1 MQTPV
6 TRGVTDR
13 KLTGGPTARRGIWV
27 KKPEAKYPGLT
38 VLRERQAKTVS
49 RTYTTVVNVPILR
62 HTTAT
67 PAEIQEK
74 RERIHEE
81 KKVSA
86 VKMERRISS
95 FCDAYRLPIP
105 ETNSH
110 STIKKDAPWLT
121 SRADGTEHSHVI
133 NAAIPRG
140 DNGINQ
146 NGNNTVPLDLKQCH
160 LFYSDT
166 GIASWRVAMSK
177 DGEIARLSPVKRNTS
192 FREYSWRLS
201 YLVCQGKRQMRLM
214 ARDEQ
219 EKCGPLPL
227 FSQHSLVRQLE
238 FEMPECNESYRQ
250 EGIPISRAVRMMFQT
265 ADMEAF
271 EKDMDQKKRLFYK
284 KPKPDLYLV
293 DVAPKNRGLVPKDK
307 PKAEAHPVEPEDGLS
322 VSERPDKEAD
332 DTSSR
337 ELSDDNA
344 NNDKAESPEPTQS
357 HQLILEDPK
366 TEVEIQMQTPDPVN
380 LPTPT
385 PPVTPTPTPGVKE
398 KKVTSQPGCCAFL

>member
-1 MQTPV
+1 MQAPV
-6 TRGVTDR
+6 TQGIADR
-13 KLTGGPTARRGIWV
+13 KLTGPSARRGIWV

-38 VLRERQAKTVS
+38 VLRERQAKTVR

-62 HTTAT
+62 YTTAT

-86 VKMERRISS
+86 AKMERRISS

-105 ETNSH
+105 ETNAH

-121 SRADGTEHSHVI
+121 SRADGTEHTHVI
-133 NAAIPRG
+133 HVAIPLG
-140 DNGINQ
+140 DNCTNQ
-146 NGNNTVPLDLKQCH
+146 NDNKTVPLDLKQCH

-219 EKCGPLPL
+219 ERCGPLPL
-227 FSQHSLVRQLE
+227 FSQHSLVRELE
-238 FEMPECNESYRQ
+238 FEMPDCNESYKQ

-271 EKDMDQKKRLFYK
+271 EKEMHQKKK
-284 KPKPDLYLV
+284 K
-293 DVAPKNRGLVPKDK
+293 GLVPKDRLEE
-307 PKAEAHPVEPEDGLS
+307 KAHSVEPDGGLS
-322 VSERPDKEAD
+322 VPEVHDKEAD

-344 NNDKAESPEPTQS
+344 NNDKAMSPEPIQS
-357 HQLILEDPK
+357 HQLLEDPK

-385 PPVTPTPTPGVKE
+385 PPVTPTPTAGVKE